1 MGQLVGKVAVVT
13 GGSTGI
19 GLATARMFA
28 EEGALVY
35 ITGRKQKE
43 LDAAVAEIGH
53 GAVGVRGD
61 VSVPSDVE
69 SLYAQV
75 SKDGRRIDVIVAN
88 VGVGGFVPLGEITDE
103 YMDTILDT
111 NVKGT
116 VYTVQNS
123 LPLLNDG
130 ASIVLVTSMASSSGQ
145 KGLSIYSAS
154 KAAVRSFARSWANE
168 LSGRNIRV
176 NALAPGSTETPAVD
190 ASLEAVGLDAAQ
202 REKWRAEHAE
212 TIPLRRI
219 SRPEEQAAAA
229 LFLASPASSYI
240 TGIELASDAGAT
252 QLGFG
257 LV

>member
-1 MGQLVGKVAVVT
+1 MEQLVGKVAVVT

-19 GLATARMFA
+19 GLATARRFA

-35 ITGRKQKE
+35 ITARRQEE

-61 VSVPSDVE
+61 VSVPADVE

-75 SKDGRRIDVIVAN
+75 SKDGHRIDVIVAN
-88 VGVGGFVPLGEITDE
+88 VGVGGFVPLGDVTDE
-103 YMDTILDT
+103 HMDRILDT

-116 VYTVQNS
+116 VYTVQKS

-130 ASIVLVTSMASSSGQ
+130 ASIVLVTSMASTSGQ

-176 NALAPGSTETPAVD
+176 NALAPGSTDTPAVD
-190 ASLEAVGLDAAQ
+190 ASLV
-202 REKWRAEHAE
+202 
-212 TIPLRRI
+212 
-219 SRPEEQAAAA
+219 S
-229 LFLASPASSYI
+229 
-240 TGIELASDAGAT
+240 
-252 QLGFG
+252 
-257 LV
+257 

>member
-1 MGQLVGKVAVVT
+1 MGQLAGKVAVVT
-13 GGSTGI
+13 GGSAGI
-19 GLATARMFA
+19 GLATAQRFA

-35 ITGRKQKE
+35 ITGRRQEE

-61 VSVPSDVE
+61 VAMPADVDR
-69 SLYAQV
+69 LYAKV
-75 SKDGRRIDVIVAN
+75 SEDGHRIDAVVAN
-88 VGVGGFVPLGEITDE
+88 VGYGEFVGLADVTDE
-103 YMDTILDT
+103 HLDKVLGI

-116 VYTVQNS
+116 VYTVQKA

-130 ASIVLVTSMASSSGQ
+130 ASVVLVTSMASTSGQ
-145 KGLSIYSAS
+145 KGLSVYSAS

-190 ASLEAVGLDAAQ
+190 AALEASGLDAAG
-202 REKWRAEHAE
+202 REKWRVDHTAP
-212 TIPLRRI
+212 IPLGRL
-219 SRPEEQAAAA
+219 SRPEEQAAAV

-240 TGIELASDAGAT
+240 TGVELASDGGAT